1 MKNVHYNF
9 YKDGHKYSAAGDNA
23 LAAQWKL
30 ELQFGIDL
38 KGARYEMVLKARVLS
53 AGTVR

>member
-23 LAAQWKL
+23 LAAHWKL